1 MKTQNTTFNLF
12 LWTSAWVVS
21 IAVATFGPIWVWESN
36 KIMIG
41 LSILA
46 TVGIGIQMLRANIL
60 HLLGLDELQQKIHL
74 EAMSITLGLAVIF
87 GLAFSLLDTTNM
99 ISGDAEISFL
109 VIFMGLTYVAAVFI
123 NNWRYV

>member
-36 KIMIG
+36 RIMIG

>member
-36 KIMIG
+36 KIVIG

-60 HLLGLDELQQKIHL
+60 HLRGLDELQQKIHL

>member
-1 MKTQNTTFNLF
+1 MKTRNTTFNLF
-12 LWTSAWVVS
+12 LWTSASLVS

-36 KIMIG
+36 KIVIG
-41 LSILA
+41 LSIRA

-60 HLLGLDELQQKIHL
+60 HLRGLDELQQKIHL
-74 EAMSITLGLAVIF
+74 EAMSITLGLALIF
-87 GLAFSLLDTTNM
+87 SLAFSLLDTTNT
-99 ISGDAEISFL
+99 ISGDAEINFL

>member
-1 MKTQNTTFNLF
+1 
-12 LWTSAWVVS
+12 
-21 IAVATFGPIWVWESN
+21 
-36 KIMIG
+36 MIG

-60 HLLGLDELQQKIHL
+60 HLRGLDELQQKIHL
-74 EAMSITLGLAVIF
+74 EAMSITLGLALIF

>member
-74 EAMSITLGLAVIF
+74 EAMSITLGLALIF

>member
-46 TVGIGIQMLRANIL
+46 TVGNGIQMLRANIL

>member
-36 KIMIG
+36 KIVIG

-74 EAMSITLGLAVIF
+74 EAMSITLGLALIF

>member
-1 MKTQNTTFNLF
+1 MKTRNTIFNLF
-12 LWTSAWVVS
+12 LWTAAWVIS
-21 IAVATFGPIWVWESN
+21 IAIATFGPIWIWESN
-36 KIMIG
+36 KIVIS

-46 TVGIGIQMLRANIL
+46 TVAIGIQMLRANIL
-60 HLLGLDELQQKIHL
+60 HLRELDELQQKIHL
-74 EAMSITLGLAVIF
+74 EAMSITLGLALIF

>member
-1 MKTQNTTFNLF
+1 MKTRNTTFNLF

>member
-1 MKTQNTTFNLF
+1 
-12 LWTSAWVVS
+12 
-21 IAVATFGPIWVWESN
+21 
-36 KIMIG
+36 
-41 LSILA
+41 
-46 TVGIGIQMLRANIL
+46 
-60 HLLGLDELQQKIHL
+60 
-74 EAMSITLGLAVIF
+74 VIF

>member
-60 HLLGLDELQQKIHL
+60 HLRGLDELQQKIHL

>member
-36 KIMIG
+36 KIVIG

-60 HLLGLDELQQKIHL
+60 HLRGLDELQQKIHL
-74 EAMSITLGLAVIF
+74 EAMSITLGLALIF